1 MSVATLN
8 IKRIMKKQ
16 YMKPAMHVVRIQQQH
31 IICSSPYDQQGSKS
45 LQMYDDTE
53 INSEDAVW

>member
-1 MSVATLN
+1 
-8 IKRIMKKQ
+8 MKKQ
-16 YMKPAMHVVRIQQQH
+16 YMKPATSVVKIQQQH
-31 IICSSPYDQQGSKS
+31 IICSSPYNQQGGKS